1 MIPRVEVVDSEW
13 EEESAHATVG
23 RWEFEK
29 NRRAGDEVSSRQ
41 PPATSQSLN
50 GQPLPCLPAQ
60 KLRALITRPSAEPQ
74 KKAVTHRPPDGKY
87 HGPTS
92 GIEKSI
98 QHAR

>member
-50 GQPLPCLPAQ
+50 G
-60 KLRALITRPSAEPQ
+60 
-74 KKAVTHRPPDGKY
+74 
-87 HGPTS
+87 
-92 GIEKSI
+92 
-98 QHAR
+98 